1 MCHRP
6 SEPSADRVLTV
17 SVARR
22 PTAWSCCGTAKSS
35 SAVRNQPLGRPGD
48 RRSPADSA
56 PLPRDGRHR
65 GARAT
70 TRAIR
75 ARGAVQQCGRDL
87 QPKYP
92 APSPRALK
100 IFLNRRQWPQPH
112 YFLTGTPRPTPSSRR
127 LDRNLIAHHWPARAA
142 TGCPSE
148 TPPEDGGVD
157 GPVRVPS
164 WWLSPLQQHNT
175 TSLPPPR
182 SSPGPCASGTPL
194 RWPRSTRSMPS
205 PSVGARVGFYPWP
218 LSLNARPTM
227 HPTTLGN
234 PRIASYS
241 CFSA

>member
-1 MCHRP
+1 M
-6 SEPSADRVLTV
+6 SPSAPGC
-17 SVARR
+17 ARDDQSHPRTGGGAAVR
-22 PTAWSCCGTAKSS
+22 PGPSTKIP
-35 SAVRNQPLGRPGD
+35 SAV
-48 RRSPADSA
+48 SS
-56 PLPRDGRHR
+56 
-65 GARAT
+65 RAEN
-70 TRAIR
+70 
-75 ARGAVQQCGRDL
+75 L
-87 QPKYP
+87 LKP
-92 APSPRALK
+92 APMAAAP
-100 IFLNRRQWPQPH
+100 PQ
-112 YFLTGTPRPTPSSRR
+112 LTGTPRPTPSSRR

-234 PRIASYS
+234 LRIAINSWS
-241 CFSA
+241 PASPRRH